1 MKFDAIIIGG
11 GHSGLACATELQ
23 QGGRRCLVICAGES
37 PRRFVETGW
46 SQSEARRRFE
56 SLGGTFFMGDSVLRG
71 IFDGARLVAVQTAN
85 HGRTR
90 FEAPLFYLATG
101 SFFSGGLVATHDAI
115 LEPVFG
121 LDVDYEGGH
130 ADWVSPDF
138 YDEQP
143 FMKFGVRVDEAGHAL
158 RGGEAIQ
165 NLYPIGS
172 VVSRRV

>member
-11 GHSGLACATELQ
+11 GHSGLPRATELQ
-23 QGGRRCLVICAGES
+23 RSGRRCLVVCAGES
-37 PRRFVETGW
+37 PRRFVEPVW
-46 SQSEARRRFE
+46 SQKEARRAFE
-56 SLGGTFFMGDSVLRG
+56 ALGGTFLMGDSVVRG
-71 IFDGARLVAVQTAN
+71 LFTDHRLMAVQTAN

-121 LDVDYEGGH
+121 LDVDYVGGH

-138 YDEQP
+138 YADQP
-143 FMKFGVRVDEAGHAL
+143 FMRFGVRVDEAGHPFL
-158 RGGEAIQ
+158 NGQPIE
-165 NLYPIGS
+165 NLYAIGS
-172 VVSRRV
+172 VVSRL